1 MQRSSRNIRKR
12 HCAIPVANRDGSAL
26 IITLLLV
33 TILVALV
40 TNFVY
45 EVYIDSS
52 ALSNWSNAQRAS
64 YIARSGQ
71 NISAGYLGDIKK
83 RSYTNERTAVLPVDR
98 SLGEDTSLIVTV
110 EDENAKFNVN
120 SIIYPNGMMNDKALG
135 SLKKLLEYLNIN
147 PDLSLFVADWIDPD
161 SEPRLPDAENNA
173 KNNFLWSP
181 EEMRFI
187 KGFDDTVWKAVK
199 PYITVYGDSQININ
213 TAKLP
218 VLISLNSDM
227 TEELAQRIIEYREST
242 PFENK
247 NYIVRVS
254 GLEALGMLFID
265 RITVK
270 AAYVRIVSRASVNNI
285 TRSIESVV
293 NTSMKIQYWRE
304 T

>member
-1 MQRSSRNIRKR
+1 MRQPLRNNREMSRAAMISDCN
-12 HCAIPVANRDGSAL
+12 GSAL

-33 TILVALV
+33 AVLVALV

-45 EVYIDSS
+45 EVYMDSS

-71 NISAGYLGDIKK
+71 NISAGYLKEISKE
-83 RSYTNERTAVLPVDR
+83 SYTNKRSAVIPFDR
-98 SLGEDTSLIVTV
+98 PLGADTTLIVTV
-110 EDENAKFNVN
+110 EDESAKFNLN
-120 SIIYPNGMMNDKALG
+120 SIIYPNGTTNEKALG

-147 PDLSLFVADWIDPD
+147 PDLSLVVADWIDPD

-173 KNNFLWSP
+173 KNNFLWSA
-181 EEMRFI
+181 EELKFI
-187 KGFDDTVWKAVK
+187 KGFDDTAWNALK
-199 PYITVYGDSQININ
+199 PYVTVYGDSLININ
-213 TAKLP
+213 TAELP
-218 VLISLNSDM
+218 VLVSLHSDM
-227 TEELAQRIIEYREST
+227 TEEVARRIIDYREST

-247 NYIVRVS
+247 NFIVRVT
-254 GLEALGMLFID
+254 GLEAMGMLFID

-270 AAYVRIVSRASVNNI
+270 ASYVRIVSRASVNDI

-293 NTSMKIQYWRE
+293 STSMKIQYWRE